1 MGDMR
6 TNWIKWTGAAF
17 CGVTLLTLGAA
28 RGFGETPQGQ
38 TLAALASI
46 EGGEWQLK
54 SKETGETK
62 SMCLGDVKA
71 LLQVRHGR
79 ANCSRFVIANGPKA
93 STVHYTCPGAGHGR
107 TTIRVET
114 PRLIQ
119 IESQGIANNAPF
131 DLLYEGRRTGTCAAA
146 TPLSFR
152 R

>member
-1 MGDMR
+1 MR
-6 TNWIKWTGAAF
+6 TKTVKWAIVLTGGAF
-17 CGVTLLTLGAA
+17 LLTLGSSQSLGQA
-28 RGFGETPQGQ
+28 PSGQ
-38 TLAALASI
+38 TLAALAKLES
-46 EGGEWQLK
+46 GEWQLK

-62 SMCLGDVKA
+62 SMCLGDAKA

-79 ANCSRFVIANGPKA
+79 ASCSRFVIANDPRS

-114 PRLIQ
+114 PRLVQ

-131 DLLYEGRRTGTCAAA
+131 QILYEGRRLGACASGNNA
-146 TPLSFR
+146 SFR